1 MARFCCTLA
10 RWPCESNRG
19 NISEHP
25 SFDRNGSYFLDLS
38 TDNWIKPDKQEYLK
52 VTITSHHNIHFN
64 INETFHTFLLCFASS
79 HPLERKRS
87 SFSAF
92 LLIRFPNWERK
103 NWWVEHVLN
112 ASANYSLLTGVLVTS
127 VCDLKDSLYKQLDAV
142 RVFYS
147 LQISCNS
154 AVLTKGFCLME
165 WDHCR
170 KIHASL

>member
-1 MARFCCTLA
+1 MA

-52 VTITSHHNIHFN
+52 VTITSQRPFQDKWDFPYVSSVFCLEPSTGEERVVIFSLPVD
-64 INETFHTFLLCFASS
+64 TFPKLGKKKLMSGTCLKCLS
-79 HPLERKRS
+79 K
-87 SFSAF
+87 
-92 LLIRFPNWERK
+92 
-103 NWWVEHVLN
+103 
-112 ASANYSLLTGVLVTS
+112 LLTFNWCTS
-127 VCDLKDSLYKQLDAV
+127 NQCLRPKGFVVQTV
-142 RVFYS
+142 RRCTCFYS

-154 AVLTKGFCLME
+154 AVLTKGFCFME